1 MWVGKSS
8 RQLSGLLFLIY
19 KIMSV
24 CYCPCC
30 APRQVMLCMEKH
42 KSYFKVTAGRYL
54 LDLFNAH
61 CCNLICLLCLH
72 FSEQKKA
79 LRCRFHYPSLS
90 LKQLLKVL
98 FNSHQRLFGYG
109 QLTSVRGKKICASH
123 RRRGGLK
130 MFFCCFS
137 VSDQRSSFT
146 TPLEPAEQY
155 VAKPHPTALCLQLHK
170 TRTFFFLRLCLLK
183 MACCIL

>member
-1 MWVGKSS
+1 MLLSLLCTSAGNALYGKT
-8 RQLSGLLFLIY
+8 Q
-19 KIMSV
+19 
-24 CYCPCC
+24 
-30 APRQVMLCMEKH
+30 
-42 KSYFKVTAGRYL
+42 KSYFKVTAGRYR

-130 MFFCCFS
+130 MFFLLFFS
-137 VSDQRSSFT
+137 ERS
-146 TPLEPAEQY
+146 E
-155 VAKPHPTALCLQLHK
+155 VQLHHAFGASRAVCSQ
-170 TRTFFFLRLCLLK
+170 TTSHSTLPSAPQNTHFFFKAVSFKNGMLHFITK
-183 MACCIL
+183 NNNT

>member
-1 MWVGKSS
+1 MLLSLLCTSAGNALYGKT
-8 RQLSGLLFLIY
+8 Q
-19 KIMSV
+19 
-24 CYCPCC
+24 
-30 APRQVMLCMEKH
+30 

-130 MFFCCFS
+130 MSFCCFS

-170 TRTFFFLRLCLLK
+170 TRTFFFKAVSFKNGMLHFITK
-183 MACCIL
+183 NNNT